1 MRKRGSRSSGI
12 IKPTPEWKIPVEISK
27 LLEVKLMM
35 IIVGSWYCI
44 LYFYYILILL
54 ITFVVMFLGV
64 LGTAYC
70 LFFRDWSSF

>member
-1 MRKRGSRSSGI
+1 
-12 IKPTPEWKIPVEISK
+12 VEISK
-27 LLEVKLMM
+27 LLEIKLMM